1 MCRFYFMT
9 CRYFE
14 KQNKI
19 HAPNTHSYNPI
30 PMELLLI
37 CAYTFLGFISLI
49 SIIVFLQ
56 FEILDLEFF
65 HVTLDSNFFSFIF
78 VKLLYWICGCILL
91 QSFDLCW
98 TFNLSLVFISMR
110 EKLGYMHRIHCGS
123 TVFMSLIL
131 KYTELSPVKL

>member
-65 HVTLDSNFFSFIF
+65 HVTLDSNFFLSFLSNYCIGF
-78 VKLLYWICGCILL
+78 VVVYFFNHLTYVGHLICLWFSYPWEKNWDICIE
-91 QSFDLCW
+91 
-98 TFNLSLVFISMR
+98 FIV
-110 EKLGYMHRIHCGS
+110 EVPYLWVWY
-123 TVFMSLIL
+123 
-131 KYTELSPVKL
+131 